1 MENISFRTYCD
12 EKGIIGI
19 EREQFWKY
27 LISNKNILADE
38 DFTAFTKEQ
47 YDSEYEQFTRLETES
62 EISEACFD
70 GTELMSQEQIM
81 TVLGKIC

>member
-1 MENISFRTYCD
+1 MENISFRTYCNK
-12 EKGIIGI
+12 KGITGI

-38 DFTAFTKEQ
+38 DFTAFTEEQ
-47 YDSEYEQFTRLETES
+47 YDSDYEQFTRFEAES

-70 GTELMSQEQIM
+70 GIELMSQEQII
-81 TVLGKIC
+81 TVLEEIC

>member
-27 LISNKNILADE
+27 LISNKDILADE
-38 DFTAFTKEQ
+38 DFTAFTEEQ
-47 YDSEYEQFTRLETES
+47 YNSKYEQFTRLVIKS
-62 EISEACFD
+62 EISESYFD
-70 GTELMSQEQIM
+70 GIELMSQEQIM
-81 TVLGKIC
+81 TVLEEIC

>member
-12 EKGIIGI
+12 EKSITGI

-27 LISNKNILADE
+27 LISNRNILADE
-38 DFTAFTKEQ
+38 DFTSFTKEQ
-47 YDSEYEQFTRLETES
+47 YDSDYEKFTRLEMES

-70 GTELMSQEQIM
+70 GIELMSQEQIM
-81 TVLGKIC
+81 TVLSEIC